1 MLHAPPFEGTMKVR
15 NKGVDFALLADAE
28 TAPLAMAASRRLS
41 VCGISTAVLE
51 ETALPEADVRTL
63 QYYGGIVRCMAAMN
77 ERVMQAVRG
86 KTGCPL
92 YRFDGEGEAALIAA
106 ARRMLRETG
115 GIPE

>member
-1 MLHAPPFEGTMKVR
+1 MKVR

-28 TAPLAMAASRRLS
+28 TAPIAMAAARQLS

-77 ERVMQAVRG
+77 EWVMQAVRG

-92 YRFDGEGEAALIAA
+92 YQFDGEGEAELLAMV
-106 ARRMLRETG
+106 RRRLRETAG
-115 GIPE
+115 TE

>member
-1 MLHAPPFEGTMKVR
+1 MKVR

-28 TAPLAMAASRRLS
+28 TAPM
-41 VCGISTAVLE
+41 

-77 ERVMQAVRG
+77 EWVMQAVRG

-92 YRFDGEGEAALIAA
+92 YQFDGEGEAELLAMV
-106 ARRMLRETG
+106 RRRLRETAG
-115 GIPE
+115 TE